1 MTSQELNPLYL
12 GDLLEER
19 CYANILCFVLHPLVM
34 INERWDRDLVEDVDD
49 GPWLEGA
56 LDIELRGTD
65 PAAIPVS
72 YSVSNINV

>member
-1 MTSQELNPLYL
+1 
-12 GDLLEER
+12 
-19 CYANILCFVLHPLVM
+19 
-34 INERWDRDLVEDVDD
+34 VEDVAD